1 MEFRSGRG
9 ACYASNIVLAHVF
22 VFHLSRPW
30 ATRRKRIGEKGL
42 RAVFRVVSLPS
53 KGLGIKDKSC

>member
-9 ACYASNIVLAHVF
+9 ACYASNIVLAHIF
-22 VFHLSRPW
+22 VIHLSRPW

-42 RAVFRVVSLPS
+42 RAVLGLSLPS
-53 KGLGIKDKSC
+53 KGLGVKDKSC

>member
-9 ACYASNIVLAHVF
+9 ACYASNIALAHIF
-22 VFHLSRPW
+22 VTHLSRPW
-30 ATRRKRIGEKGL
+30 ATRRKGIGEKGL
-42 RAVFRVVSLPS
+42 RAVLGLSLPS

>member
-9 ACYASNIVLAHVF
+9 ACYASNIVLAHIF
-22 VFHLSRPW
+22 VTHLSRPW
-30 ATRRKRIGEKGL
+30 ATRRKGIGGKGL
-42 RAVFRVVSLPS
+42 RAVLGLSLPS